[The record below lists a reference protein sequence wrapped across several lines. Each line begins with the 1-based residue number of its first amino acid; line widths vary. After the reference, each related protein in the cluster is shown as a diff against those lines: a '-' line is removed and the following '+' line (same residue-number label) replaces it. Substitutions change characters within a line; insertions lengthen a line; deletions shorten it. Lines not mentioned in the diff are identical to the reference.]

1 MSGGAVLYDLPWEAV
16 SKSTKQLAWKA
27 TSAAA
32 AAISVLVTRRV
43 LTIVWERFGS
53 TVPPEGAADRKVTWR
68 AALTWAVATGVGIA
82 VARVIAARVSA
93 RAWEV
98 ALHEPPPEPG

>member
-1 MSGGAVLYDLPWEAV
+1 MDDSR
-16 SKSTKQLAWKA
+16 KQLAWKA
-27 TSAAA
+27 VSAGT

-43 LTIVWERFGS
+43 LTAVWQRFGA
-53 TVPPEGAADRKVTWR
+53 TPPSEGADDRKVTWR

-82 VARVIAARVSA
+82 VARLVAMRLSA

-98 ALHEPPPEPG
+98 ALHEAPPDSA